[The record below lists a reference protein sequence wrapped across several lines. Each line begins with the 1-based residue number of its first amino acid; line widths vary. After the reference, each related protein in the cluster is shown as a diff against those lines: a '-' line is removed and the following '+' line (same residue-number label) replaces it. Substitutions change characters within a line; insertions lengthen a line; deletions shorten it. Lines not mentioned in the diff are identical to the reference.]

1 MVDKD
6 KYDRLL
12 KQQKTDDV
20 PHKPEESDN
29 RRRRRDMG
37 EDQSEGR
44 ADSAAESPSSSEESE
59 SEDASRRHSVPPT
72 DLPCRR
78 KAKAASFLKRLA
90 SSHPASGVDGRN
102 FIRLKGRKVAKVP
115 TVLQHFYGAETL
127 PARHARRLAKFVK
140 SGDLRRPPSKTRT
153 TTTAAAAA
161 APSSKRSRFKKDGGS
176 SARVQRQGKTAP
188 PKSKKNSPPSKKE
201 GGAARRRFHPEL
213 MKAWRRFRLV
223 K

>member
-1 MVDKD
+1 MVEKD

-29 RRRRRDMG
+29 RRHRLDMG
-37 EDQSEGR
+37 EDQHEGR
-44 ADSAAESPSSSEESE
+44 VDSAAESPSSSEESG
-59 SEDASRRHSVPPT
+59 SEDAGQRDSVPPT

-127 PARHARRLAKFVK
+127 PARHARRLSKFVK
-140 SGDLRRPPSKTRT
+140 PGDLRRPPSKART
-153 TTTAAAAA
+153 TTTTTATATATAA
-161 APSSKRSRFKKDGGS
+161 APSSTRS
-176 SARVQRQGKTAP
+176 
-188 PKSKKNSPPSKKE
+188 
-201 GGAARRRFHPEL
+201 
-213 MKAWRRFRLV
+213 
-223 K
+223 

>member
-1 MVDKD
+1 MVEKD

-37 EDQSEGR
+37 EDQNEGR

-59 SEDASRRHSVPPT
+59 NEDAGQRHSVPPA

-127 PARHARRLAKFVK
+127 PAKHARRLSKFVK
-140 SGDLRRPPSKTRT
+140 PGDLRRPPSKARTTT

-161 APSSKRSRFKKDGGS
+161 PSSTRSRLKKGDGS
-176 SARVQRQGKTAP
+176 SARVQRRGKTAP
-188 PKSKKNSPPSKKE
+188 PKSKQEGARPP
-201 GGAARRRFHPEL
+201 RRRFHPEL
-213 MKAWRRFRLV
+213 VKAWRRFGLM

>member
-1 MVDKD
+1 MVEKD

-29 RRRRRDMG
+29 RRHRLDMG
-37 EDQSEGR
+37 EEQHGGR
-44 ADSAAESPSSSEESE
+44 DDSAAESPSSSEESE
-59 SEDASRRHSVPPT
+59 SEEAGQRDSVPPT

-161 APSSKRSRFKKDGGS
+161 AAPSSTRSRFKKGGGS
-176 SARVQRQGKTAP
+176 SARVQRQRKTAP
-188 PKSKKNSPPSKKE
+188 PKSKQE

-213 MKAWRRFRLV
+213 MKAWRRFGLV

>member
-1 MVDKD
+1 MVEKD

-29 RRRRRDMG
+29 RRHRLDMG
-37 EDQSEGR
+37 EEQHGGR
-44 ADSAAESPSSSEESE
+44 DGSAAESPSSSEESE
-59 SEDASRRHSVPPT
+59 NEDAAQRDSVPPA

-127 PARHARRLAKFVK
+127 PAKHARRLSKFVK
-140 SGDLRRPPSKTRT
+140 PGDLRRPPSKART
-153 TTTAAAAA
+153 TTTTATAAAAA
-161 APSSKRSRFKKDGGS
+161 APSSTRSRLKKDDGS

-188 PKSKKNSPPSKKE
+188 PKSKQEGARPP
-201 GGAARRRFHPEL
+201 RRRFHPEL
-213 MKAWRRFRLV
+213 VKAWRRFGLM

>member
-1 MVDKD
+1 MVEKD

-29 RRRRRDMG
+29 RRHRRDMG
-37 EDQSEGR
+37 EDQNEGR

-59 SEDASRRHSVPPT
+59 SEDAGQRHSVPPT

-153 TTTAAAAA
+153 TTAAAAAAA
-161 APSSKRSRFKKDGGS
+161 APSSTRSRFKKDGGS
-176 SARVQRQGKTAP
+176 SARVQRQRKTAP
-188 PKSKKNSPPSKKE
+188 PKSKQE

-213 MKAWRRFRLV
+213 MKAWRRFGLV

>member
-1 MVDKD
+1 M
-6 KYDRLL
+6 
-12 KQQKTDDV
+12 
-20 PHKPEESDN
+20 
-29 RRRRRDMG
+29 
-37 EDQSEGR
+37 
-44 ADSAAESPSSSEESE
+44 
-59 SEDASRRHSVPPT
+59 
-72 DLPCRR
+72 
-78 KAKAASFLKRLA
+78 KRLA

-153 TTTAAAAA
+153 TTAAAAA
-161 APSSKRSRFKKDGGS
+161 AAVAPSSTRSRFKKGGGS
-176 SARVQRQGKTAP
+176 SARVQRQRKTAP
-188 PKSKKNSPPSKKE
+188 PKSKQE

-213 MKAWRRFRLV
+213 MKAWRRFGLV

>member
-1 MVDKD
+1 MVEKD

-59 SEDASRRHSVPPT
+59 NEDAAQRDSVPPA

-161 APSSKRSRFKKDGGS
+161 PSSTRSRFKKDGGS
-176 SARVQRQGKTAP
+176 SARVQRQRKTAP
-188 PKSKKNSPPSKKE
+188 PKSKQE

-213 MKAWRRFRLV
+213 MKAWRRFGLV

>member
-1 MVDKD
+1 MVEKD

-29 RRRRRDMG
+29 RRRRLDMG
-37 EDQSEGR
+37 EDQHEGR
-44 ADSAAESPSSSEESE
+44 DDSAAESPSSSEESE
-59 SEDASRRHSVPPT
+59 NEDAAQRDSVPPA

-115 TVLQHFYGAETL
+115 TVLQPGL
-127 PARHARRLAKFVK
+127 L
-140 SGDLRRPPSKTRT
+140 LRRDDLAGTPGP
-153 TTTAAAAA
+153 
-161 APSSKRSRFKKDGGS
+161 
-176 SARVQRQGKTAP
+176 
-188 PKSKKNSPPSKKE
+188 
-201 GGAARRRFHPEL
+201 
-213 MKAWRRFRLV
+213 
-223 K
+223 

>member
-1 MVDKD
+1 MVEKD

-29 RRRRRDMG
+29 RRHREDMG
-37 EDQSEGR
+37 EDQHEGR
-44 ADSAAESPSSSEESE
+44 VDSAAESPSSSEESG
-59 SEDASRRHSVPPT
+59 SEDAGQRDSVPPT

-127 PARHARRLAKFVK
+127 PARHARRLSKFVK
-140 SGDLRRPPSKTRT
+140 PGDLRRPPSKART
-153 TTTAAAAA
+153 TTTTATAAAAAA
-161 APSSKRSRFKKDGGS
+161 APSSTRSRLKKDDGS

-188 PKSKKNSPPSKKE
+188 PKSKQEGARPP
-201 GGAARRRFHPEL
+201 RRRFHPEL
-213 MKAWRRFRLV
+213 VKAWRRFGLM

>member
-59 SEDASRRHSVPPT
+59 NEDAGQRHSVPPT

-127 PARHARRLAKFVK
+127 PAKHARRLSKFVK
-140 SGDLRRPPSKTRT
+140 PGDLRRPPSKARKTT

-161 APSSKRSRFKKDGGS
+161 PSSTRSRLKKGDGS
-176 SARVQRQGKTAP
+176 SARVQRRGKTAP
-188 PKSKKNSPPSKKE
+188 PKSKQEGARPP
-201 GGAARRRFHPEL
+201 RRRFHPEL
-213 MKAWRRFRLV
+213 VKAWRRFGLM

>member
-1 MVDKD
+1 MVEKD

-29 RRRRRDMG
+29 RRYRRDMA
-37 EDQSEGR
+37 EDQEEGR
-44 ADSAAESPSSSEESE
+44 ADSAAESSSSSGESE
-59 SEDASRRHSVPPT
+59 SEDGGQRHSVPPT

-90 SSHPASGVDGRN
+90 SFHPASGVDGRN

-127 PARHARRLAKFVK
+127 PARHARRLSKFVK
-140 SGDLRRPPSKTRT
+140 PGDLRRPPSKARTTTTT

-161 APSSKRSRFKKDGGS
+161 AAPSSTRSRLKKGDGS
-176 SARVQRQGKTAP
+176 SARVQRRGRTAP
-188 PKSKKNSPPSKKE
+188 PKSKQE

-213 MKAWRRFRLV
+213 MKAWRRFGLV

>member
-1 MVDKD
+1 MALLMVEKD

-29 RRRRRDMG
+29 RRHRRDMG
-37 EDQSEGR
+37 EDQNEGR

-161 APSSKRSRFKKDGGS
+161 ATTTTTGELEAIHPPRSRRLG
-176 SARVQRQGKTAP
+176 
-188 PKSKKNSPPSKKE
+188 
-201 GGAARRRFHPEL
+201 RRFFL
-213 MKAWRRFRLV
+213 RREESWP
-223 K
+223 

>member
-1 MVDKD
+1 MVEKD

-29 RRRRRDMG
+29 RRHRLDMG
-37 EDQSEGR
+37 EEQHGGR
-44 ADSAAESPSSSEESE
+44 DGSAAESPSSSEESE
-59 SEDASRRHSVPPT
+59 SEDVGQRDSVSPT

-78 KAKAASFLKRLA
+78 KAKAVSFLKRLA

-127 PARHARRLAKFVK
+127 PAKHARRLSKFVK
-140 SGDLRRPPSKTRT
+140 PGDLRKPPSKLGRRRRRQRRRRRRRRRRGAALKRA
-153 TTTAAAAA
+153 TAAQRAFRGKGKPHR
-161 APSSKRSRFKKDGGS
+161 PSRSKRGR
-176 SARVQRQGKTAP
+176 AP
-188 PKSKKNSPPSKKE
+188 LADASIQNS
-201 GGAARRRFHPEL
+201 
-213 MKAWRRFRLV
+213 
-223 K
+223 